1 MSQAAPKS
9 CKRCKSWQPEKTS
22 PRMVALGFASC
33 SHHPLPGRTFSAET
47 SCARFVEL
55 PAEQV
60 EARRTAATAAVR
72 TLKESK

>member
-1 MSQAAPKS
+1 MSPVAPKS
-9 CKRCKSWQPEKTS
+9 CKSCKHWQPEKTS

-60 EARRTAATAAVR
+60 EARRVAATNAVR

>member
-1 MSQAAPKS
+1 MSTAA

-33 SHHPLPGRTFSAET
+33 SHHPLPGHTFSAE
-47 SCARFVEL
+47 SRCGRFSEL
-55 PAEQV
+55 PADQV

-72 TLKESK
+72 TLKETK

>member
-1 MSQAAPKS
+1 MSPAAPKS

-47 SCARFVEL
+47 CCARFVEL
-55 PAEQV
+55 PTEQV
-60 EARRTAATAAVR
+60 EARRAAATAAVR